1 MKKVY
6 LNKIIDDMK
15 LEIVEKFTN
24 NEVSTCEVNRV
35 GLQLVGH
42 YEYFDPGRI
51 QIIGQSEMSFF
62 LTLSNE
68 RRIEVMKEFACK
80 KIVCLIITRNMEVPY
95 EIIRVF
101 KEYKVNI
108 LRTKLKTTH
117 FISKLTDYM
126 EDRLAPT
133 KTLHGV
139 LVDVYGIGVLIF
151 GKSGIGKSETALE
164 LIKRGHRFIA
174 DDAVEIKRTP
184 EDSLMGKAP
193 ELIKNFLEIRGIGIL
208 DISKLYGIG
217 AVMNDKTVD
226 LIVNFKEWR
235 DEEPYDRLG
244 MEQKYAEILGIKVAS
259 LDIPVKPGRNLAIIL
274 EAAARNHKQK
284 LEGYNAAEE
293 LDNRLRFNKDT
304 I

>member
-1 MKKVY
+1 MKKVF
-6 LNKIIDDMK
+6 LNRVIEDMK
-15 LEIVEKFTN
+15 LEVVEKNFNSEIFT
-24 NEVSTCEVNRV
+24 SEVNRI
-35 GLQLVGH
+35 GLQLVEH
-42 YEYFDPGRI
+42 YDYFDPGRI
-51 QIIGQSEMSFF
+51 QIIGQCEMSFF
-62 LTLSNE
+62 KIFSSDE
-68 RRIEVMKEFACK
+68 RIEVMKKFTSKNIA
-80 KIVCLIITRNMEVPY
+80 CLIITRNMEIPE
-95 EIIRVF
+95 EIVRVF
-101 KEYKVNI
+101 KEYKMNL

-126 EDRLAPT
+126 EDKLAPT

-139 LVDVYGIGVLIF
+139 LVDVYGVGVLIF
-151 GKSGIGKSETALE
+151 GKSGVGKSETALE

-217 AVMNDKTVD
+217 AVRNDKNVD
-226 LIVNFKEWR
+226 LIVNFKEWK

-244 MEQKYAEILGIKVAS
+244 IEQKYVEILGIKVAS
-259 LDIPVKPGRNLAIIL
+259 LDIPVKHGRNLAIIL

-293 LDNRLRFNKDT
+293 LDSRLRFNKNT